1 MRYQALTVLMTGLLL
16 PSLAAAQAPAPEKL
30 EPCPYTPEEIE
41 EALGLKVL
49 PGEAADMKFPDGRD
63 VGCIY
68 EVEGSSTTLAVRQV
82 WSSPGGG
89 SGKLGAVPKEAR
101 EEPIAGDPD
110 GARWTIGGGTRGEP
124 RVELRYT
131 RGRVQTR
138 LLIEGRVFREAEIQ
152 PKILRLKRV
161 P

>member
-1 MRYQALTVLMTGLLL
+1 MQALIAILTGLLL
-16 PSLAAAQAPAPEKL
+16 ASPGAAQAPAPEKL

-41 EALGLKVL
+41 TALGLKVL

-63 VGCIY
+63 VGCLY
-68 EVEGSSTTLAVRQV
+68 EVAGSSTTFAVRQI
-82 WSSPGGG
+82 WEPAGG
-89 SGKLGAVPKEAR
+89 SGKLHSAVKDAR

-110 GARWTIGGGTRGEP
+110 GARWTIGRSERDEP
-124 RVELRYT
+124 RIELRYT
-131 RGRVQTR
+131 RGRVQTH
-138 LLIEGRVFREAEIQ
+138 LLIEGRAFREAEIQ